1 MKKFA
6 IPAIFVAV
14 FVAVFVVTVQAQGSI
29 EVKSHPAIE
38 RLVQKHISY
47 NVQHPQIEGYRVRIY
62 RDNSGNARQRSQDIS
77 ESFSIQFPD
86 IPAYRSY
93 DNPYFKVSV
102 GDFRTKDDA
111 LRFYVHIKRQ
121 YPTAY
126 IVSEDIN
133 LPPL

>member
-1 MKKFA
+1 MKKFVV
-6 IPAIFVAV
+6 IAIFVAV
-14 FVAVFVVTVQAQGSI
+14 AGSAATAQTQGNI
-29 EVKSHPAIE
+29 KVKSHPSIE
-38 RLVQKHISY
+38 RLMQKHISY
-47 NVQHPQIEGYRVRIY
+47 NAQHPKIEGYRVRIY
-62 RDNSGNARQRSQDIS
+62 RDNSGNARQHSQDIS
-77 ESFSIQFPD
+77 ETFSMLFPD

-133 LPPL
+133 LPAL